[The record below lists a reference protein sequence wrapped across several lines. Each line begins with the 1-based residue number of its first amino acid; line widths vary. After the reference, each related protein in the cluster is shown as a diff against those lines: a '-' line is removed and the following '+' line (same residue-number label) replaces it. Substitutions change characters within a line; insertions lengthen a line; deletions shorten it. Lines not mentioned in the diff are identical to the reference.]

1 MKYKPYNENF
11 NKGGAPVVPI
21 IITAA
26 VTAVIVAVIV
36 WFVATGI
43 QQSKYKATVGS
54 AEERSRAIIDDAL
67 KTAESKKR
75 EVLLEAKEENLK
87 AQNELEKE
95 DQRTPK
101 RIVQN
106 GKACCQ

>member
-1 MKYKPYNENF
+1 M
-11 NKGGAPVVPI
+11 VPI

-54 AEERSRAIIDDAL
+54 AEERSRTIMLLRPQKAKNARCFL
-67 KTAESKKR
+67 RRRKKT
-75 EVLLEAKEENLK
+75 
-87 AQNELEKE
+87 
-95 DQRTPK
+95 
-101 RIVQN
+101 
-106 GKACCQ
+106 

>member
-1 MKYKPYNENF
+1 M
-11 NKGGAPVVPI
+11 VPI

-75 EVLLEAKEENLK
+75 EVLLEAKERKPESSKMNRK
-87 AQNELEKE
+87 R
-95 DQRTPK
+95 DQR
-101 RIVQN
+101 N
-106 GKACCQ
+106 AEAN

>member
-1 MKYKPYNENF
+1 M
-11 NKGGAPVVPI
+11 VPI

-67 KTAESKKR
+67 KTAES
-75 EVLLEAKEENLK
+75 
-87 AQNELEKE
+87 
-95 DQRTPK
+95 
-101 RIVQN
+101 
-106 GKACCQ
+106 

>member
-1 MKYKPYNENF
+1 M
-11 NKGGAPVVPI
+11 VPI

-67 KTAESKKR
+67 KTAESKNARCFLRRRK
-75 EVLLEAKEENLK
+75 K
-87 AQNELEKE
+87 
-95 DQRTPK
+95 T
-101 RIVQN
+101 
-106 GKACCQ
+106 

>member
-1 MKYKPYNENF
+1 M
-11 NKGGAPVVPI
+11 VPI

-67 KTAESKKR
+67 
-75 EVLLEAKEENLK
+75 
-87 AQNELEKE
+87 
-95 DQRTPK
+95 
-101 RIVQN
+101 
-106 GKACCQ
+106 

>member
-1 MKYKPYNENF
+1 M
-11 NKGGAPVVPI
+11 VPI

-54 AEERSRAIIDDAL
+54 AEERSRTIIDDAL

-87 AQNELEKE
+87 ARKR

>member
-1 MKYKPYNENF
+1 M
-11 NKGGAPVVPI
+11 VPI

-95 DQRTPK
+95 IKERRSNCPEWKSVLSIKK
-101 RIVQN
+101 RRLTERQVF
-106 GKACCQ
+106 

>member
-1 MKYKPYNENF
+1 M
-11 NKGGAPVVPI
+11 VPI

-54 AEERSRAIIDDAL
+54 AEETMLLRPQKAKNARCFL
-67 KTAESKKR
+67 RRRKKT
-75 EVLLEAKEENLK
+75 
-87 AQNELEKE
+87 
-95 DQRTPK
+95 
-101 RIVQN
+101 
-106 GKACCQ
+106 

>member
-1 MKYKPYNENF
+1 M
-11 NKGGAPVVPI
+11 VPI

-75 EVLLEAKEENLK
+75 ELKMNSKKRSKNAEANCPEWKSVLSIK
-87 AQNELEKE
+87 
-95 DQRTPK
+95 K
-101 RIVQN
+101 RRLTERQVF
-106 GKACCQ
+106 

>member
-1 MKYKPYNENF
+1 M
-11 NKGGAPVVPI
+11 VPI

-67 KTAESKKR
+67 KTAEKQKTRGAFLRRRKK
-75 EVLLEAKEENLK
+75 
-87 AQNELEKE
+87 
-95 DQRTPK
+95 T
-101 RIVQN
+101 
-106 GKACCQ
+106 

>member
-1 MKYKPYNENF
+1 M
-11 NKGGAPVVPI
+11 VPI

-67 KTAESKKR
+67 KTAESKND
-75 EVLLEAKEENLK
+75 EVLLEAKEGK
-87 AQNELEKE
+87 PRKTQNRTTKKKIKE
-95 DQRTPK
+95 RPK
-101 RIVQN
+101 TN
-106 GKACCQ
+106 